1 MANATS
7 TNGLAAHYSTVIG
20 AGGWA
25 MQTPVDAAT
34 SEATSAVYYA
44 SGQQEQAASIA
55 TTHRRAAVPGAARL
69 RGHARERHHRRRR
82 RGGHRRGPRRVRVD
96 DDDHRLLTLPSSGDA
111 AARLPALLQPLA
123 AEPERSALFL
133 DFDGTLS
140 AVVVDPT
147 GARPLPGVPA
157 LLAELAAAFALVA
170 VISGRPTAFLA
181 DVLERAAR
189 RRRWSASTVWSVRCR
204 DPCTTPGPPS

>member
-1 MANATS
+1 M
-7 TNGLAAHYSTVIG
+7 
-20 AGGWA
+20 
-25 MQTPVDAAT
+25 
-34 SEATSAVYYA
+34 
-44 SGQQEQAASIA
+44 
-55 TTHRRAAVPGAARL
+55 
-69 RGHARERHHRRRR
+69 
-82 RGGHRRGPRRVRVD
+82 
-96 DDDHRLLTLPSSGDA
+96 PSSGDA

-181 DVLERAAR
+181 DVLEAPPGVTLVGLYGLERALQGSGAR
-189 RRRWSASTVWSVRCR
+189 HLGRRHRRSGGR
-204 DPCTTPGPPS
+204 G